1 MNDIALKIRDLTLS
15 YGKANV
21 VENLSLEVKKGEVLA
36 IVGESGCGKS
46 SLLKSILGID
56 KNLEI
61 KQGEIEL
68 YNTNLRTLTKEE
80 RRRVLGK
87 RIAIVP
93 QNPASSFNPLRKFK
107 AQFIETFKSHSMP
120 YDEARVIEVMQ
131 SLGLKDA
138 KRILHSYPYHMSGGM
153 NQRIAI
159 AMAILLE
166 PEILLCDEATSAL
179 DLQSQKQVIDEL
191 IKLNRNLGIAILFVT
206 HNLGVAKAIS
216 HHLGIIKKGSMVEY
230 GKTTEILEQP
240 ASEYARRLI
249 ADVPSIRHCMCKENP
264 NMEYASYKI
273 DKNDALHI
281 LHAEKSYAKIRALDH
296 ISLALKEGEVLGI
309 VGESGSG
316 KSTLLRQIAG
326 LEHLDRGTIYLKEED
341 ITHKKPQYICKYLQ
355 MVFQDPIASFDPH
368 LTVGASLKETVEHF
382 SEGDK
387 QKAVLEENLQEIL
400 REVEL
405 DIGLLER
412 YPRELSGGQCQRF
425 AIARAVLS
433 GPKILLCDEATSAL
447 DVSSQKQVLE
457 VLRRLKKR
465 YDINIIFV
473 SHDLALVSNFCDR
486 IIVLKDS
493 KIVEEGYSHDIIHEP
508 RDAYT
513 KNLLSC
519 VYEIR

>member
-1 MNDIALKIRDLTLS
+1 MNDIALKIQNLTLS
-15 YGKANV
+15 YGKACV
-21 VENLSLEVKKGEVLA
+21 VEDINLGIKKGEVLA

-56 KNLEI
+56 KNLQI
-61 KQGEIEL
+61 KQGKIDL
-68 YNTNLRTLTKEE
+68 YGTNLLSLTKEE

-93 QNPASSFNPLRKFK
+93 QNPTSSFNPLRKFK
-107 AQFIETFKSHSMP
+107 KQFMETFKSHSIP

-138 KRILHSYPYHMSGGM
+138 GRILNSYPYNMSGGM

-159 AMAILLE
+159 SLAILLE

-179 DLQSQKQVIDEL
+179 DLRSQKQVIDEL
-191 IKLNRNLGIAILFVT
+191 IKLNQNLGISILFVT

-216 HHLGIIKKGSMVEY
+216 HHLGIIRNGSMVEY
-230 GKTTEILEQP
+230 GKTEDILANP
-240 ASEYARRLI
+240 TSEYARSLI
-249 ADVPSIRHCMCKENP
+249 SDVPSIRHCMCKKNP
-264 NMEYASYKI
+264 DMDYFYYKNEQEDI
-273 DKNDALHI
+273 LNI
-281 LHAEKSYAKIRALDH
+281 LHATKTYHDIKALNS
-296 ISLALKEGEVLGI
+296 ISLLLKEGEILGI

-316 KSTLLRQIAG
+316 KSTLLRQISG
-326 LEHLDRGTIYLKEED
+326 LEHLDKGTIYLNEEE
-341 ITHKKPQYICKYLQ
+341 ITHKRPQYICKYLQ

-368 LTVGASLKETVEHF
+368 LKIGDALTETIEHF
-382 SEGDK
+382 AGSDASK
-387 QKAVLEENLQEIL
+387 SVLEENLKEIL
-400 REVEL
+400 EEVEL
-405 DIGLLER
+405 DIDLLQR

-425 AIARAVLS
+425 AIARTILS

-457 VLRRLKKR
+457 VLWKLKKR
-465 YDINIIFV
+465 YDISIIFV

-486 IIVLKDS
+486 IIVLKDGQ
-493 KIVEEGYSHDIIHEP
+493 IVEEGYSHDIIHKPQQE
-508 RDAYT
+508 YT
-513 KNLLSC
+513 KDLLSC